1 MTRIVGH
8 TGLKATWNV
17 QCAQLTSKFVQNLVL
32 YLSCVSPR
40 PSSLHLSLANQS
52 STMHFSLAFV
62 LSLSAT
68 AAAAPATL
76 VARAGRTSA
85 PSGCLT
91 VGSSGT
97 YKTVQAAVNALSTSS
112 TSAQCI
118 FIAKGTYKEQVYIQ
132 QLKSALTIYGQTENT
147 QDYSKNTVT
156 ITQGKSL
163 SNSGSDNASA
173 TLRAWTPNL
182 KVYNINFV
190 NTYGQ
195 GSQALALSASA
206 TNQGY
211 YACQFKGFQDTV
223 LAETGNQ
230 VYGQCYIEGA
240 TDFIFGQ
247 NARAWFDGCTIGVLA
262 ANLGFITANG
272 RNSDSNP
279 SYYVI
284 NKSNVSAAAGNN
296 VPNGAYYLGRPW
308 KDYARVVFQETSLS
322 SVINSQGWTTWNG
335 NASSTD
341 HALFG
346 EYQNTGSGAS
356 TTRASYG
363 QQLSAPLT
371 VDTILG
377 SDYKTWVDTSYLS

>member
-1 MTRIVGH
+1 M
-8 TGLKATWNV
+8 
-17 QCAQLTSKFVQNLVL
+17 
-32 YLSCVSPR
+32 
-40 PSSLHLSLANQS
+40 
-52 STMHFSLAFV
+52 
-62 LSLSAT
+62 
-68 AAAAPATL
+68 
-76 VARAGRTSA
+76 
-85 PSGCLT
+85 
-91 VGSSGT
+91 
-97 YKTVQAAVNALSTSS
+97 
-112 TSAQCI
+112 
-118 FIAKGTYKEQVYIQ
+118 
-132 QLKSALTIYGQTENT
+132 TIYGQTENT